1 MTVEKSRRPVLVL
14 AVLAL
19 GAIAVGVQP
28 AAAFAK
34 PAPVAHKSMA
44 WSGAKA
50 PRDGYPFRPAR
61 RLESLAAAPRDASEG
76 VCDHGDNPMIC

>member
-14 AVLAL
+14 ATLAV
-19 GAIAVGVQP
+19 GAIALCAQP

-44 WSGAKA
+44 WSGEQT
-50 PRDGYPFRPAR
+50 PRDGCAFLPAR
-61 RLESLAAAPRDASEG
+61 RLDPLAAAPRGASEG